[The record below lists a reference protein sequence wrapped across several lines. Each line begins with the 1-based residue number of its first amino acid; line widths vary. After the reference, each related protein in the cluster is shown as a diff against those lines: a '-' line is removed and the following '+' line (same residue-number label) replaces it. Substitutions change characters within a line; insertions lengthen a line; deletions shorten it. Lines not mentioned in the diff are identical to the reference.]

1 MLMNDD
7 TMPLATE
14 DEWAQ
19 ECARRVLL
27 THLGLT
33 PLISRFDPEG
43 AKLAHRLIA
52 PDDSK
57 VYPEEATV
65 DVRGVAVETAQSVR
79 ALLTDPQFTEDRFNA
94 EVESGSAGSAP
105 VADTTERV
113 SLIVVTTADL
123 IWLEV
128 LEDGLLRQEQLHL
141 IVAMARAVRGH
152 AVSSAH
158 QQFDW
163 PPENGLA
170 FGVPAGG
177 MQDMLSGFL
186 RRLISDHDTRF
197 LIRLGDIALLPSIPL
212 EVRDLPSTMTMLRD
226 PASKRVA
233 WSELRSLPTRA

>member
-19 ECARRVLL
+19 ECARRRLL
-27 THLGLT
+27 THLGFT
-33 PLISRFDPEG
+33 PFISRFDPEG

-52 PDDSK
+52 PDDST
-57 VYPEEATV
+57 VYPEEATA

-79 ALLTDPQFTEDRFNA
+79 ATLADSQPTEDRFNA

-113 SLIVVTTADL
+113 SLLVVTTADL
-123 IWLEV
+123 IWLEF

-141 IVAMARAVRGH
+141 IAAMARAVRGH

-163 PPENGLA
+163 PPENSLA

-197 LIRLGDIALLPSIPL
+197 LIRLGDLAHLPSIPL
-212 EVRDLPSTMTMLRD
+212 EVRDLPSTMTMLGD

>member
-7 TMPLATE
+7 TMSLATD
-14 DEWAQ
+14 DEWQQ

-27 THLGLT
+27 SHFGLT

-52 PDDSK
+52 PDDST
-57 VYPEEATV
+57 VNSEEAIF
-65 DVRGVAVETAQSVR
+65 DAPGAAVEAAQSVR
-79 ALLTDPQFTEDRFNA
+79 ALLTDPGSATDRLNR
-94 EVESGSAGSAP
+94 EVESEWAGSTP
-105 VADTTERV
+105 VSDASERV
-113 SLIVVTTADL
+113 SLLLVTTADL

-141 IVAMARAVRGH
+141 IAAMARAVRGQ

-158 QQFDW
+158 QQFNW

-170 FGVPAGG
+170 LGVPAGG
-177 MQDMLSGFL
+177 LQDMLSGFL

-197 LIRLGDIALLPSIPL
+197 LIRLGGVALLPSFPL
-212 EVRDLPSTMTMLRD
+212 EVRDLPSTITMLRD